1 MNRLLIVTFGSIFAM
16 IVAVQLL
23 ISPEPG
29 TVVSS
34 EPATI
39 QRASQPDAEEG
50 SAGEQ
55 TEIKR
60 DNTGQFHL
68 STQVNGQDAQFLID
82 TGADTVALGTDEAE
96 RLGVSFDRSTFEP
109 ITRTASGV
117 GYGVRVEI
125 DRMELAGRRFEN
137 VEAIVLDGLQTNLL
151 GQSLLRRM
159 GKVEMQGDSLVIDA
173 GS

>member
-23 ISPEPG
+23 ISPGETASEASAPAMIQG
-29 TVVSS
+29 APQANVV
-34 EPATI
+34 EV
-39 QRASQPDAEEG
+39 AS
-50 SAGEQ
+50 GEQ

-68 STQVNGQDAQFLID
+68 ATQVNGQEAQFLID
-82 TGADTVALGTDEAE
+82 TGADSVALGVDEAE
-96 RLGVSFDRSTFEP
+96 RLGVAFDRSTFEP
-109 ITRTASGV
+109 ITRTASGI

-137 VEAIVLDGLQTNLL
+137 VEAIVIDGLQTNLL

-159 GKVEMQGDSLVIDA
+159 GRVELRGDNLVIEA
-173 GS
+173 GG